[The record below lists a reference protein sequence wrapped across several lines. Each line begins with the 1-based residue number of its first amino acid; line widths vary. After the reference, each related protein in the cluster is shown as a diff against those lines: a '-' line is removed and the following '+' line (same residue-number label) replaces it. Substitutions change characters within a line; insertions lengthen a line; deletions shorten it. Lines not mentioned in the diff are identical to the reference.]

1 MNKKEKKISANKI
14 KAITELKTAKPY
26 VITYTIKDEPIE
38 VKILPTISL
47 KDRCQIIADIV
58 ANVINEDRYD
68 ACSLK
73 MVYEY
78 EILKYFT
85 NINTDTTLENL
96 YAFLRATNIMDAI
109 KEVAGVEVADIYKD
123 AIDIIEFKKSQLLK
137 SSKADELMDGLVG
150 LVDEL
155 NHYVS
160 NVKDE
165 DITKIIDAVEKMKN
179 VDEKELVSGI
189 LDFEESKKAL
199 KENV

>member
-1 MNKKEKKISANKI
+1 
-14 KAITELKTAKPY
+14 
-26 VITYTIKDEPIE
+26 
-38 VKILPTISL
+38 
-47 KDRCQIIADIV
+47 
-58 ANVINEDRYD
+58 
-68 ACSLK
+68 
-73 MVYEY
+73 
-78 EILKYFT
+78 
-85 NINTDTTLENL
+85 
-96 YAFLRATNIMDAI
+96 
-109 KEVAGVEVADIYKD
+109 
-123 AIDIIEFKKSQLLK
+123 
-137 SSKADELMDGLVG
+137 MDGLVG